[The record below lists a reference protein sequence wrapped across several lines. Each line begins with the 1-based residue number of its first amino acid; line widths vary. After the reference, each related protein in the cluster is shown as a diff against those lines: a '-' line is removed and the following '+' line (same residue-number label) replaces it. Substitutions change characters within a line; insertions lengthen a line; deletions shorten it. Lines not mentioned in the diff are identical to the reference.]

1 MQKKQRR
8 NQTNGLKGTCTT
20 VVICSVTLQVGF
32 RVCYLQ
38 CNAFVSSIPNSEVSL
53 QCHAVLLLMPDLFSI
68 TQFILVRVL
77 VNLMCWF
84 VRLKDL
90 RTRRCWWWLVGTWLC
105 IANVCKMQCFT
116 KFPPPG
122 IEPGIPDFA
131 DAGTGGEVFYAN
143 TGRAGATNQPAMH
156 GQAGP
161 EGGGG
166 AGRGGRAPGQ
176 LWPQNVTFLIRSL
189 IRNDQVY
196 TGLQIWAGGGGKGV
210 YISSFRFSC

>member
-1 MQKKQRR
+1 MQEKQRQ
-8 NQTNGLKGTCTT
+8 NQANGLKGTCTT

-131 DAGTGGEVFYAN
+131 DAGTGGGYFMQTPA
-143 TGRAGATNQPAMH
+143 GRGQPTSPPCTAKP
-156 GQAGP
+156 GRRGEGEP

-166 AGRGGRAPGQ
+166 HLGS
-176 LWPQNVTFLIRSL
+176 F
-189 IRNDQVY
+189 
-196 TGLQIWAGGGGKGV
+196 GLKM
-210 YISSFRFSC
+210 SFF